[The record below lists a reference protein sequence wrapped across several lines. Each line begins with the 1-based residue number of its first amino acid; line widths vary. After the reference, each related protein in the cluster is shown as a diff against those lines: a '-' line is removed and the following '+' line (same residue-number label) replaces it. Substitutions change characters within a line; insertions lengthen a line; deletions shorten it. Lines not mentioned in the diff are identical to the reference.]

1 MTNSPKLKL
10 LIWCLALILILGS
23 ANEVHHFSAQTDK
36 VAVVLMASPIKKTE
50 FAEPKKTEGK
60 DEFKAEPKVEL
71 KRDAEPTVNQKVK
84 PQVLTEFL
92 DYIRETDKKLKEVE
106 NRPENVLEKIH
117 QPKKEVKSEP
127 NYFEEGTIEI
137 YDSKKGV
144 VDVIEEPA
152 EKETVKA
159 EPKVKKEVT
168 AEVKPIEK
176 AEPEVKVKSEPKAA
190 EKVAADAKPIEK
202 AEPEVR
208 GKSEPKAAEKVT
220 ADAKPQEKAE
230 PKNILPQPLKN
241 DTVAVKSETQ
251 PASDNTLKAE
261 PKSVVED
268 QVKTKNEIKADA
280 KPTVKG
286 VVKASS
292 KAESKAEVKHDEKS
306 ADEEEKLARQQLD
319 KALTEMFAGESD
331 VNPEVKNKPIENKEK
346 NVLPVDAEQQNS
358 GAINLMEKIISKK

>member
-202 AEPEVR
+202 AEP
-208 GKSEPKAAEKVT
+208 
-220 ADAKPQEKAE
+220 
-230 PKNILPQPLKN
+230 KNILPQPLKN

-261 PKSVVED
+261 PKSVVQD

-331 VNPEVKNKPIENKEK
+331 ANPEVKNKPIENKEK